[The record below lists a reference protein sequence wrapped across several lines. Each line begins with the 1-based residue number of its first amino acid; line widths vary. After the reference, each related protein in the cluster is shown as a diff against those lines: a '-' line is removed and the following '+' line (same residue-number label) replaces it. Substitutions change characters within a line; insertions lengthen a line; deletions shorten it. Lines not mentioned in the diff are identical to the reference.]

1 VRRAYVFRL
10 YPTRQQAAALA
21 EQVDTHRH
29 LYNRA
34 LAERKAAWA
43 AEQRSVSYGDQSAG
57 LRAQRTTDPYL
68 ARANFS
74 ACQRTLKRLDR
85 AFAAFFRRVRA
96 GGQPG
101 YPRFK
106 GRHRFDTVEYTHTD
120 GCRFFSR
127 GTPGGTSVYVQHVGR
142 VKVKQHRPAEGTVKT
157 VSLTRKADG
166 WHCVV
171 VCDLGGRE
179 VAPKDGPAV
188 GIDLGLAAFLATSD
202 GETVA
207 PPGYSRRAQAA
218 LRQAQRTVARRTKGS
233 HRRRKAVAQL
243 RRLHLHV
250 ANQRRDFHHKT
261 ALWLVRCYGTV
272 CHEALN
278 ITGIARSRLAKGALD
293 AGWGQFLTILSSKAA
308 EAGVEVVAVPPCN
321 TSQAC
326 SACGALPATPKAL
339 RDRVHACPCGYTAD
353 RDVNAAKNIL
363 LLGTGAATGT
373 RLGLSR
379 QAVSPALA
387 GLA

>member
-10 YPTRQQAAALA
+10 YPARRQAAALA

-34 LAERKAAWA
+34 LAERKTAWET
-43 AEQRSVSYGDQSAG
+43 EQRSVSYGDQSAA
-57 LRAQRTTDPYL
+57 LRARRTADPYL
-68 ARANFS
+68 TRANFS

-85 AFAAFFRRVRA
+85 AFAAFFRRVKA
-96 GGQPG
+96 GEAPG

-106 GRHRFDTVEYTHTD
+106 GRHRFDTVEYTHRD
-120 GCRFFSR
+120 GCRFFAR

-142 VKVKQHRPAEGTVKT
+142 VKVKQHRPTEGAIKT

-171 VCDLGGRE
+171 VCDLGGRA
-179 VAPKDGPAV
+179 VAPKSEPAV
-188 GIDLGLAAFLATSD
+188 GIDLGLTAFLATSD
-202 GETVA
+202 GRTVE
-207 PPGYSRRAQAA
+207 PPRYARAAEAALRRAQRA
-218 LRQAQRTVARRTKGS
+218 VARRREGS
-233 HRRRKAVAQL
+233 SRRRKAVARL
-243 RRLHLHV
+243 RRHHLRV

-261 ALWLVRCYGTV
+261 ALWLVRAYGTI
-272 CHEALN
+272 CHERLN
-278 ITGIARSRLAKGALD
+278 ITGIARGRFAKSTLD
-293 AGWGQFLTILSSKAA
+293 AGWGRFLGILSSKAA
-308 EAGVEVVAVPPCN
+308 EAGVEVIAVPPYN

-326 SACGALPATPKAL
+326 SACGALPAVPKTL

-353 RDVNAAKNIL
+353 RDVNAARNVL
-363 LLGTGAATGT
+363 LLGTGN

-379 QAVSPALA
+379 QAVSPTLV